1 MCNILSE
8 RTEAFCQL
16 VDKGMTGPP
25 KLRRAFWL
33 ECRACGEHYDHGEF
47 RTNALEER
55 R

>member
-33 ECRACGEHYDHGEF
+33 ECRACGD
-47 RTNALEER
+47 ALLSCR
-55 R
+55 IAAL